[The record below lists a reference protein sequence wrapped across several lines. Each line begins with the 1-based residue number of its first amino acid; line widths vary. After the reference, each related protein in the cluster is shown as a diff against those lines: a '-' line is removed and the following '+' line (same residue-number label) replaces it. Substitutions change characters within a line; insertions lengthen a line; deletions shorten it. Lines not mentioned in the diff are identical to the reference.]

1 MLFKRKEKPVEL
13 LELKVNKY
21 VHDVQESLDMHNVPI
36 QVSSEQMEKIF
47 NNILEADIEYIK
59 EAEVSRGDVR
69 IRRDGKGRYYSIK
82 NIHIHLSDFL
92 ELGFSMIQT
101 ERKYMIFAG
110 GICLLKLMEQL
121 GIDLTEEQ
129 TTICVALYQATKHHM
144 VTDNNIG
151 QYMVHELEEE
161 NYLEYTNEKIEKV
174 LLELINMRIVSIENG
189 IYKIAEKIHIS

>member
-129 TTICVALYQATKHHM
+129 TTICVALYQAF
-144 VTDNNIG
+144 
-151 QYMVHELEEE
+151 
-161 NYLEYTNEKIEKV
+161 
-174 LLELINMRIVSIENG
+174 
-189 IYKIAEKIHIS
+189 